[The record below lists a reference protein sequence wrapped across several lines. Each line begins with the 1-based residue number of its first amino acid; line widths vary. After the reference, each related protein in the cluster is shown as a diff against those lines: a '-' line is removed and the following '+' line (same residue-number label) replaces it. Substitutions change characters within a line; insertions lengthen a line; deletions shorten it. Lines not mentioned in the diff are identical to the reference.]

1 MKQKLLAFFALALMA
16 ALPASADIEVDG
28 LFYSVYNN
36 EATVTGQ
43 VNGGQNPGGDLVIP
57 DTVDIYGRIY
67 PVTAIGTNAFHSD
80 NITSVDIPRTINK
93 MYFGAFINCN
103 KLERVYIHDLEAW
116 CKITFNNNW
125 ANPLYYAYHIYL
137 NGEELSDLVITN
149 SITQIN
155 NWAFIN
161 GLSITSVTLPNTLK
175 SIGVEAFAYCENIE
189 SVVIPNSVPEIGD
202 KAFSNC

>member
-36 EATVTGQ
+36 EAIVTGQ

-80 NITSVDIPRTINK
+80 NITSVDIPRTITK

-103 KLERVYIHDLEAW
+103 KIQSP
-116 CKITFNNNW
+116 K
-125 ANPLYYAYHIYL
+125 
-137 NGEELSDLVITN
+137 
-149 SITQIN
+149 SIT
-155 NWAFIN
+155 
-161 GLSITSVTLPNTLK
+161 GLLSTVSVLQVSPCPTRSSRLVLRRLPTARISRASSFPTRSTPSAL
-175 SIGVEAFAYCENIE
+175 SRSGHART
-189 SVVIPNSVPEIGD
+189 
-202 KAFSNC
+202 